1 MPDYQT
7 LLADY
12 LIQDI
17 LLTNLNQMEH
27 LDWQVLL
34 IANNGKMGVPIH
46 QLIITLVSMQVIQIL
61 YMEVVLLFSLK
72 A

>member
-34 IANNGKMGVPIH
+34 ITNNGKMGVPIH
-46 QLIITLVSMQVIQIL
+46 QLIITLVSMQVIRIL

-72 A
+72 V